1 MVIIV
6 TLAVYLLKYVLLTG
20 ELTREKLNIETKLGE
35 KELTLVKASLQIKH
49 LKASKQ
55 HSEKLNTKLKVE
67 NSSKVIQK
75 NQASKEKVTAF
86 KIIDFLLND

>member
-35 KELTLVKASLQIKH
+35 KELTLVKASL
-49 LKASKQ
+49 
-55 HSEKLNTKLKVE
+55 
-67 NSSKVIQK
+67 
-75 NQASKEKVTAF
+75 
-86 KIIDFLLND
+86 